1 MTHESTVTG
10 RERLVDSA
18 RDATFHKFR
27 AQLRVYLGGGGGGA
41 GAKKKKRE
49 KRGGRKKKKKK
60 NKKKK

>member
-27 AQLRVYLGGGGGGA
+27 AQLRVYLGGGGCRGA
-41 GAKKKKRE
+41 S
-49 KRGGRKKKKKK
+49 KK
-60 NKKKK
+60 NMHTGVETDAVK